1 MKTSVY
7 NLDQMIAKAMREAAN
22 VVFAAMPVSKD
33 VNLTAL
39 QVYEHFTKTKAN
51 VKGMPKNMDWY
62 SNISVCSGDGFTI
75 GENAEIVVTVDTYT
89 CKVYGIDIFRFV
101 HIFERLASVKDRA
114 RFIYSVPTSEAA
126 AVLNITVEKSAKDIL
141 LHAVKDNSRP
151 VMNAVYIDFVNSN
164 IVASDGHTMQVMKCI
179 INGTKPDCNGVAIPY
194 EIAKNAFAKREFVLT
209 VDGDQIVCNN
219 EAFEVLGRFPDY
231 LSVWRY
237 FRSQDDELITLAPN
251 AWKVIASQAKTM
263 CKQYS
268 KAVFVFHALSGNHF
282 VDVTVWDAYDN
293 TKVNEFRFETANA
306 VPASFGVGFLA
317 SSLLRFKGVES
328 LQGLDPFRG
337 VVISGVNYTGIL
349 MPACIDELPV
359 NYSRYE
365 SENKGA
371 FCPVDAWKA
380 STTNEPVEVVNI
392 ETTNEPVEVVN
403 IETTN
408 EPVEVVNIET
418 TNEPVEVVNIE
429 TTNEPVEVVNIETTN
444 EPVEVVNIETTNEP
458 VECEEVATVPR
469 MSTAVFVSSFVAV
482 LAAVVLAFV
491 VFVVKPVTMPVAA
504 VPVASGV
511 QICEPMPAAPADVAT
526 VSEAADVVTI
536 EAEINDVI
544 CTGSFD
550 TYYNRV
556 KEEIITNY
564 RAVMKSQL
572 QEIAANNNEVFA
584 AIEAADVEPVAEE
597 ITPIYSNSEELE
609 EIADTL
615 TEEDSDTADTITEED
630 GDTQTESEGEII
642 SYSCNGYTVLM
653 IVTATPDGQTAIN
666 TYIEPIE

>member
-392 ETTNEPVEVVN
+392 ETTNEPVE
-403 IETTN
+403 
-408 EPVEVVNIET
+408 
-418 TNEPVEVVNIE
+418 
-429 TTNEPVEVVNIETTN
+429 
-444 EPVEVVNIETTNEP
+444 
-458 VECEEVATVPR
+458 CEEVATVPR